1 MKYEEN
7 QGYGEEKKGG
17 AGISHSLLENLK
29 TPQIWKLNMDIN
41 KGNMKKR

>member
-29 TPQIWKLNMDIN
+29 TPQI
-41 KGNMKKR
+41 